1 MVAERSQRQCSYST
15 YCRKLCVECDV
26 SLSSSEATI
35 GGCTGQQ
42 LRPAAYAAVEFDG
55 DDCIRAAASTR
66 SFFLFFFILS
76 CGRTRRE
83 EVECVKLCRC
93 ERRQRERICEA
104 TKRLTDVKCASAGQK
119 KIIINRQRK
128 KTERLVSTRSSSSRS
143 GGNKCGTC
151 ERQAI
156 RATVH

>member
-66 SFFLFFFILS
+66 SFFLFFFFYHADA
-76 CGRTRRE
+76 RAE
-83 EVECVKLCRC
+83 K
-93 ERRQRERICEA
+93 
-104 TKRLTDVKCASAGQK
+104 
-119 KIIINRQRK
+119 
-128 KTERLVSTRSSSSRS
+128 RSSASNCVVANDANEKEYVKQQS
-143 GGNKCGTC
+143 
-151 ERQAI
+151 A
-156 RATVH
+156 